1 MKEMVTTGFMTM
13 CSTVV
18 RSQEL
23 AAKTLSFAVAIF
35 GNHSVNHLNCL
46 MKNGNYIFRI
56 FIQEI
61 VKKKCRNNRVVVR
74 DNREDMES
82 T

>member
-1 MKEMVTTGFMTM
+1 MKEMVTTGFITM
-13 CSTVV
+13 CSTVA

-23 AAKTLSFAVAIF
+23 AAKTVSLAVSIF
-35 GNHSVNHLNCL
+35 GNHSVNQLNCL

-61 VKKKCRNNRVVVR
+61 VKKSAEIIRWL
-74 DNREDMES
+74 
-82 T
+82 